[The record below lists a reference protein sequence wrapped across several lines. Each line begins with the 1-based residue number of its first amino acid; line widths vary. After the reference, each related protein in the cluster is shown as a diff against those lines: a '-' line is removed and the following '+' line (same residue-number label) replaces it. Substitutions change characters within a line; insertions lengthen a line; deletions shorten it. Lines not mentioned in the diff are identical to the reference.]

1 MVQIREPTVQCP
13 ICEKQFSVRDIE
25 EHVNQCIGGGGGGAQ
40 LEGDSGFP
48 AVPEPAKK
56 KPASPA
62 SKNLQQWSELQMHQ
76 LDSLVSDLST
86 LKLVQ
91 LETLEKALEGHV
103 SRIRAA
109 RQASAA
115 RGAG

>member
-1 MVQIREPTVQCP
+1 M
-13 ICEKQFSVRDIE
+13 
-25 EHVNQCIGGGGGGAQ
+25 
-40 LEGDSGFP
+40 
-48 AVPEPAKK
+48 PEPAKK

-91 LETLEKALEGHV
+91 LETLEQALEGHV

-115 RGAG
+115 Q